1 MRGFGYCYLYVILLW
16 NIDLNQM
23 PITGVQYKVV
33 DTTTTRQFY
42 KFIYKYEIL
51 ENVRRFP

>member
-1 MRGFGYCYLYVILLW
+1 MRGCGYCYLYVILLW

-23 PITGVQYKVV
+23 LITGVQYKVV